1 MHIGVTTA
9 VLGMIKKMSNGEV
22 CVNTKIG
29 AVDIRE
35 TNMSNFCSQI
45 GAFVEAAFP
54 ECLPDL
60 EP

>member
-9 VLGMIKKMSNGEV
+9 ALGMVKKRSTGELGI
-22 CVNTKIG
+22 NMHIG
-29 AVDIRE
+29 AVDI
-35 TNMSNFCSQI
+35 TMYNFVSQI
-45 GAFVEAAFP
+45 AAFVQAAFP